1 MIIAAILRHKQ
12 GKIITVSPRD
22 PLSEVV
28 ALLATHRIGAAPVS
42 DGGGLDGIIS
52 ERDIIRALA
61 QHGAGALTLTV
72 ADTMTRTVQTT
83 TPEATVEQAMAAMT
97 AGRFRHLPVMEQGR
111 MTAIVSIGDVVK
123 ALLTEQ
129 AYEVENLR
137 SYVAGG
143 G

>member
-12 GKIITVSPRD
+12 GEIITVSPSA

-42 DGGGLDGIIS
+42 GGGGLDGIIS

-61 QHGAGALTLTV
+61 QHGAGALTLKV
-72 ADTMTRTVQTT
+72 GDTMTRSVQTT
-83 TPEATVEQAMAAMT
+83 TPDATVEQAMAAMT

-111 MTAIVSIGDVVK
+111 MTAIISIGDVVK

-143 G
+143 S

>member
-1 MIIAAILRHKQ
+1 VIIAAILRHKQ
-12 GKIITVSPRD
+12 GKIITVSPRA

-42 DGGGLDGIIS
+42 ESGGLDGIIS

-72 ADTMTRTVQTT
+72 ADSMTRTVQTT
-83 TPEATVEQAMAAMT
+83 TPDATVEQAMAAMT
-97 AGRFRHLPVMEQGR
+97 AGRFRHLPVMEGGR

-129 AYEVENLR
+129 AHEVESLR

-143 G
+143 S

>member
-1 MIIAAILRHKQ
+1 
-12 GKIITVSPRD
+12 
-22 PLSEVV
+22 V

-42 DGGGLDGIIS
+42 GGGGLDGIIS

-61 QHGAGALTLTV
+61 QHGAGALTLIV
-72 ADTMTRTVQTT
+72 GDTMTRSVQTT
-83 TPEATVEQAMAAMT
+83 TPDATVEQAMAAMT

-111 MTAIVSIGDVVK
+111 MTAIISIGDVVK
-123 ALLTEQ
+123 ALLTGQ

-143 G
+143 S

>member
-1 MIIAAILRHKQ
+1 VIIAAILRHKQ
-12 GKIITVSPRD
+12 GEIITVSPSA

-42 DGGGLDGIIS
+42 GGGGLDGIIS

-61 QHGAGALTLTV
+61 QHGAGALTLKV
-72 ADTMTRTVQTT
+72 GDTMTRSVQTT
-83 TPEATVEQAMAAMT
+83 TPDATVEQAMAAMT

-111 MTAIVSIGDVVK
+111 MTAIISIGDVVK

-137 SYVAGG
+137 SDVAGG
-143 G
+143 S

>member
-1 MIIAAILRHKQ
+1 VIIAAILRHKQ
-12 GKIITVSPRD
+12 GEIITVSPSA

-42 DGGGLDGIIS
+42 GGGGLDWIIS

-61 QHGAGALTLTV
+61 QHGAGALTLKV
-72 ADTMTRTVQTT
+72 GDTMTRSVQTT
-83 TPEATVEQAMAAMT
+83 TPDATVEQAMAAMT

-111 MTAIVSIGDVVK
+111 MTAIISIGDVVK

-143 G
+143 S

>member
-1 MIIAAILRHKQ
+1 VIIAAILRHKQ
-12 GKIITVSPRD
+12 GEIITVSPSA

-42 DGGGLDGIIS
+42 GGGGLDGIIS

-61 QHGAGALTLTV
+61 QHGAGALTLKV
-72 ADTMTRTVQTT
+72 GDTMTRSVQTT
-83 TPEATVEQAMAAMT
+83 TPDATVEQAMAAMT

-111 MTAIVSIGDVVK
+111 MTAIISIGDVVK

-143 G
+143 S